1 MGALNQPG
9 FYLYCCAL
17 ERPSSS
23 MACLISLRFL
33 KVFSRVVRPLWGY
46 DSSSQ
51 VCLCV
56 YVRLQKLTVIQTC
69 LICVLCAVHST
80 IQCLSILKAQGSTA
94 CARQGSGHSGTFLCV
109 AAKNTLP
116 GLCPWSL
123 TLEHELLR
131 TSRCDW
137 RASSRGEP

>member
-17 ERPSSS
+17 GRPSSS
-23 MACLISLRFL
+23 MACLINLRFL
-33 KVFSRVVRPLWGY
+33 KVFSQVVRPLWGY

-80 IQCLSILKAQGSTA
+80 IQCLSLSSKHRGPQHVPDKVQVTVGPFSVWQPRT
-94 CARQGSGHSGTFLCV
+94 LCQV
-109 AAKNTLP
+109 YAHGA
-116 GLCPWSL
+116 
-123 TLEHELLR
+123 
-131 TSRCDW
+131 
-137 RASSRGEP
+137 